1 MKAYLTDVWLDT
13 TFFGRA
19 TSKYMKYAKV
29 AMIGVVAFGAG
40 HFIGRLAKQIPMST
54 SIPMR
59 AVFVLISL
67 ASFSMISLVLGTL
80 RRQVSD
86 RSQNQVQSVM
96 RLLPLKRDDRWF
108 FYILPLVLVGVL
120 LLIFGI
126 PLVISLAHAIQYP
139 VWLGLLSYLIGL
151 AIAFGIALHPRLKNY
166 TYILLIGAI
175 TASLSRLLIM
185 MMNPSV
191 AQQGLVWLVMG
202 GIFLVGLF
210 GYRENYRSLYSQSN
224 RARRRGVSHSL
235 YPSWFGAKLGRHPQL
250 GHTFLVSITLCFVF
264 AAVLLIRHTASFDIY
279 AWFTFC
285 ALFALA
291 YGVEVRGVSRKR
303 HTAEI
308 LAVKDVG
315 FFVVAEWLSSV
326 INAVLIGLPILI
338 TVLLSTRDPSFVAV
352 FLSYQVFALTVG
364 LVVGSLLVPLPGDA
378 GSQFTATCLAAA
390 LFFAIPQISNMTD
403 YGAWGQIIGR
413 VIFAT
418 TGLLIIY
425 VYEYR
430 RRVSYG

>member
-185 MMNPSV
+185 MMNPSLV
-191 AQQGLVWLVMG
+191 QQFLVWLVMG
-202 GIFLVGLF
+202 GIFLLGMF
-210 GYRENYRSLYSQSN
+210 GYRENYRSLYSQIGV
-224 RARRRGVSHSL
+224 ARRRVASYSW
-235 YPSWFGAKLGRHPQL
+235 YPGWFGAKLVRHVQL
-250 GHTFLVSITLCFVF
+250 SHTLLVSITFCFVF
-264 AAVLLIRHTASFDIY
+264 AGVLFIRHTASFDIY
-279 AWFTFC
+279 SWFTFC
-285 ALFALA
+285 GLFALA
-291 YGVEVRGVSRKR
+291 YGVEVRGISRKCL
-303 HTAEI
+303 TAEI
-308 LAVKDVG
+308 LAIKDVG
-315 FFVVAEWLSSV
+315 FFVIAEWLSSV
-326 INAVLIGLPILI
+326 ISAVLIGLPVLI
-338 TVLLSTRDPSFVAV
+338 IALLSTRDSSLLVV

-364 LVVGSLLVPLPGDA
+364 LAVGSFLVPLPGDV
-378 GSQFTATCLAAA
+378 GSQFTSTCLALA
-390 LFFAIPQISNMTD
+390 LFFAIPKISNMTD
-403 YGAWGQIIGR
+403 YGASGQIIGR
-413 VIFAT
+413 LIFSAV
-418 TGLLIIY
+418 GLLVIY
-425 VYEYR
+425 IYEYR
-430 RRVSYG
+430 RRVTYG